1 MIGNLLLRGML
12 VGVLAGILAFGFA
25 RVFGEPHVDAAIA
38 IEEANSA
45 AEAPPAAS
53 MPADH
58 SLAAQASDASAAVH
72 EHGEEVELVS
82 RATQAGL
89 GLFTGVVVY
98 GAAIGGIFALVFAF
112 AYGRVEGGPRAL
124 AAALALVGFIV
135 VIVVP
140 QIKYPANPP
149 AVGHGETIAYRTAM
163 LMAMLLIS
171 VAFAALA
178 TYARAQ
184 LLPRLGSWNATLV
197 AAGGFVVAIAM
208 AMLMLPA
215 INEVPEGFPAAL
227 LWQFRLSSLGT
238 QAVLWITIGLAF
250 GALTQRSLARR

>member
-45 AEAPPAAS
+45 AEAAPAMS
-53 MPADH
+53 MPHDH
-58 SLAAQASDASAAVH
+58 SLAAEAEQASA
-72 EHGEEVELVS
+72 EHSHGGEEELVS
-82 RATQAGL
+82 RPTQAGI

-112 AYGRVEGGPRAL
+112 AWGRVEGTGPQAL
-124 AAALALVGFIV
+124 AAVLALIGFVV

-140 QIKYPANPP
+140 QLKYPANPP

-163 LMAMLLIS
+163 FMTMLLVS
-171 VAFAALA
+171 VAAAGIA
-178 TYARAQ
+178 AYARKQ
-184 LLPRLGSWNATLV
+184 LLPRLGGWNATLV
-197 AAGGFVVAIAM
+197 AAGGFVASIAV
-208 AMLMLPA
+208 AMLVLPA
-215 INEVPEGFPAAL
+215 IDEVPQGFPAAL
-227 LWQFRLSSLGT
+227 LWQFRLASLGT
-238 QAVLWITIGLAF
+238 QAVLWTTLGLAF
-250 GALTQRSLARR
+250 GALTQRMLPRT